1 MFNTGGQFPIPKPQK
16 DGSTAMEWEQYG
28 TQVELTPQMQG
39 DHMVRLSIHFR
50 AADLDHANSVR
61 IGKDTFPGLRV
72 REFTTST
79 ELNDGQTLAF
89 SGLNQV
95 RVETSNSGVPIAS
108 SIPYIGSAFKSVK
121 EERNETAMF
130 VLVRPEIVQSLP
142 AAADAPLKASR
153 PADGRR

>member
-1 MFNTGGQFPIPKPQK
+1 
-16 DGSTAMEWEQYG
+16 MEWQQYG

-39 DHMVRLSIHFR
+39 DHTVCLSIHFR
-50 AADLDHANSVR
+50 TAELDRAISVR
-61 IGKDTFPGLRV
+61 IGKDTVPGLLV
-72 REFTTST
+72 REFTTTT
-79 ELNDGQTLAF
+79 ELNSGQTLAF

-95 RVETSNSGVPIAS
+95 RVEASNSGVPIAS

-121 EERNETAMF
+121 EERNEIAMF

-142 AAADAPLKASR
+142 AAADAQSASR